1 MVNVKRFEDIGEDNE
16 ICIWDNRENKEIGYW
31 DFIKLVNE
39 INLQKEMYDFHINN
53 LKKMASADRDAEY
66 LLDGIIHY
74 MKEFFTDEDKND

>member
-1 MVNVKRFEDIGEDNE
+1 MVDVKRFENIGEY
-16 ICIWDNRENKEIGYW
+16 IWDNKENKEISHS

-66 LLDGIIHY
+66 LLDGIRYY
-74 MKEFFTDEDKND
+74 MKEFFTDEEGKND